1 VTFVRRSLRSQLVAE
16 LVLVASA
23 AVVLVG
29 VITALVAGA
38 NLSALILPLAAFWA
52 GSTLVLLVF
61 GLHLLRRQVLRPLE
75 QLAEEADA
83 LVVERSRGR
92 EVERSRG
99 REVEGSGAGR
109 HESVTLRPHRGR
121 RGGAWGWLRS
131 LRFAQGDKPS
141 ARSAPRTAPYET
153 AEFAFLAERF
163 RAMAEGL
170 LSAQGQ
176 VVRSEKLAGI
186 GRLAAGVA
194 HEVRNPL
201 GAIANWIEVLRQRD
215 TDPAVLEQMR
225 DAVDR
230 IDRIVASMLEYARP
244 GKATEQS
251 DLSSVV
257 RRASGFLEAQG
268 ALRETHVELD
278 LAPDVPAVLGDA
290 HALEQV
296 VINLMLNARDA
307 AARRLVVS
315 VAPHVME
322 PNRRMMARQED
333 GDGVHPIRPI
343 EPRPMRNDYGAGASG
358 ALLVVADDGPG
369 VADEDR
375 ERVFDPFYTTREPG
389 KGTGL
394 GLAIVA
400 RTVHDAGGMVW
411 VDRAREGGAAFK
423 VFLPSRDMEWERC
436 AS

>member
-92 EVERSRG
+92 GVERSRG

-109 HESVTLRPHRGR
+109 HESDTLRPNRGR
-121 RGGAWGWLRS
+121 RGGAGGWLRS

-201 GAIANWIEVLRQRD
+201 GAIANWIEVLRQRG

-244 GKATEQS
+244 AKATDHS
-251 DLSSVV
+251 DLAGVV

-296 VINLMLNARDA
+296 VINLMLNARDS
-307 AARRLVVS
+307 AARRIVVS
-315 VAPHVME
+315 VASYQME
-322 PNRRMMARQED
+322 PGRRMVARQED
-333 GDGVHPIRPI
+333 ANGVRRIRPV
-343 EPRPMRNDYGAGASG
+343 EPRPVPADFGAHG

-369 VADEDR
+369 VAEEDR

>member
-1 VTFVRRSLRSQLVAE
+1 MTIARRSLRSQLVAE

-38 NLSALILPLAAFWA
+38 NLSALVLPLVSFWA

-61 GLHLLRRQVLRPLE
+61 GLHLLRRQVLKPLDA
-75 QLAEEADA
+75 LAEEADRLA
-83 LVVERSRGR
+83 VGGTRDEGR
-92 EVERSRG
+92 ETS
-99 REVEGSGAGR
+99 
-109 HESVTLRPHRGR
+109 
-121 RGGAWGWLRS
+121 
-131 LRFAQGDKPS
+131 AQ
-141 ARSAPRTAPYET
+141 RTAHSAHPAAIEFET
-153 AEFAFLAERF
+153 QEFATLAERF

-201 GAIANWIEVLRQRD
+201 GAIANWIEVLRQRG

-244 GKATEQS
+244 AKATVQS

-257 RRASGFLEAQG
+257 RRASGFLETQG
-268 ALRETHVELD
+268 ALREVHVELD
-278 LAPDVPAVLGDA
+278 LALDAPPVLGDA

-296 VINLMLNARDA
+296 VINLMLNARDS
-307 AARRLVVS
+307 AARRIVVS
-315 VAPHVME
+315 VAPHEME
-322 PNRRMMARQED
+322 AGRRLPARQDD
-333 GDGVHPIRPI
+333 GDGVRRIRAV
-343 EPRPMRNDYGAGASG
+343 EPRPVQPGFGAQG

-369 VADEDR
+369 VDEEDR

>member
-1 VTFVRRSLRSQLVAE
+1 VSITRRSLRSQLVAE

-38 NLSALILPLAAFWA
+38 NLSALVLPLVSFWA

-83 LVVERSRGR
+83 LS
-92 EVERSRG
+92 
-99 REVEGSGAGR
+99 
-109 HESVTLRPHRGR
+109 
-121 RGGAWGWLRS
+121 
-131 LRFAQGDKPS
+131 AQ
-141 ARSAPRTAPYET
+141 RTATEYEST
-153 AEFAFLAERF
+153 EFQALSERF

-201 GAIANWIEVLRQRD
+201 GAIANWIEVLRQRH

-244 GKATEQS
+244 ARATEHS
-251 DLSSVV
+251 DLSGVV
-257 RRASGFLEAQG
+257 RRASSFLETQG

-278 LAPDVPAVLGDA
+278 LAPDAPAVMGDA

-296 VINLMLNARDA
+296 VINLVLNARDS
-307 AARRLVVS
+307 AARRIIVS
-315 VAPHVME
+315 VAPHALE
-322 PNRRMMARQED
+322 PGRRGIARQED
-333 GDGVHPIRPI
+333 PDGVRRIRPV
-343 EPRPMRNDYGAGASG
+343 EPRPMRADRGAHG

-369 VADEDR
+369 VAEEDR

>member
-1 VTFVRRSLRSQLVAE
+1 MSIRRSLRSQLVAE

-29 VITALVAGA
+29 IITALVAGA
-38 NLSALILPLAAFWA
+38 DLSALILPLAAFWA
-52 GSTLVLLVF
+52 GSTIVLLVF
-61 GLHLLRRQVLRPLE
+61 GLHLLRRQVLQPLDA
-75 QLAEEADA
+75 LAEEADA
-83 LVVERSRGR
+83 LADAGRGTR
-92 EVERSRG
+92 DA
-99 REVEGSGAGR
+99 GSGRAA
-109 HESVTLRPHRGR
+109 EPPSR
-121 RGGAWGWLRS
+121 RA
-131 LRFAQGDKPS
+131 AEYP
-141 ARSAPRTAPYET
+141 T
-153 AEFAFLAERF
+153 AEFATLAERF

-201 GAIANWIEVLRQRD
+201 GAIANWIEVLRQRG

-257 RRASGFLEAQG
+257 RRATSFLESQG
-268 ALRETHVELD
+268 ALRETHLELD
-278 LAPDVPAVLGDA
+278 LAPGVAAVLGDA

-296 VINLMLNARDA
+296 VINLVLNARDS
-307 AARRLVVS
+307 AARRIVVS
-315 VAPHVME
+315 VASHALKSG
-322 PNRRMMARQED
+322 RRPVARQED
-333 GDGVHPIRPI
+333 ADGVRRIRPI
-343 EPRPMRNDYGAGASG
+343 EPRPVPAEYVGRSPG

-369 VADEDR
+369 IAEEDR
-375 ERVFDPFYTTREPG
+375 ERVFDPFYTTRDPG
-389 KGTGL
+389 
-394 GLAIVA
+394 
-400 RTVHDAGGMVW
+400 
-411 VDRAREGGAAFK
+411 
-423 VFLPSRDMEWERC
+423 
-436 AS
+436 

>member
-1 VTFVRRSLRSQLVAE
+1 VSIRRSLRSQLVAE

-29 VITALVAGA
+29 IITALVAGA
-38 NLSALILPLAAFWA
+38 NLSALILPLATFWA

-61 GLHLLRRQVLRPLE
+61 GLHLLRRQVLRPLDA
-75 QLAEEADA
+75 LAEEADSLA
-83 LVVERSRGR
+83 VAGRGSRGR
-92 EVERSRG
+92 EVERS
-99 REVEGSGAGR
+99 GADR
-109 HESVTLRPHRGR
+109 DESVNLRPHRGR

-141 ARSAPRTAPYET
+141 AHSAQRIAHYET
-153 AEFAFLAERF
+153 AEFASLAERF

-170 LSAQGQ
+170 LRAQGQ
-176 VVRSEKLAGI
+176 VVRSEKLAGV

-201 GAIANWIEVLRQRD
+201 GAIANWIEVLRQRG

-230 IDRIVASMLEYARP
+230 IDRIVASMLAYARP
-244 GKATEQS
+244 GRPTEQS

-257 RRASGFLEAQG
+257 RRATSFLETQG

-296 VINLMLNARDA
+296 VINLVLNARDS
-307 AARRLVVS
+307 AARRIVVS
-315 VAPHVME
+315 VAQHALE
-322 PNRRMMARQED
+322 SGRRPVARQD
-333 GDGVHPIRPI
+333 DAAGVRRIRPI
-343 EPRPMRNDYGAGASG
+343 EPRPVPADCAGHSPG

-369 VADEDR
+369 IAEADR

>member
-1 VTFVRRSLRSQLVAE
+1 MSITRRSLRSQLVAE

-38 NLSALILPLAAFWA
+38 NLSALVLPLVSFWA

-83 LVVERSRGR
+83 LS
-92 EVERSRG
+92 
-99 REVEGSGAGR
+99 
-109 HESVTLRPHRGR
+109 
-121 RGGAWGWLRS
+121 
-131 LRFAQGDKPS
+131 AQRLALS
-141 ARSAPRTAPYET
+141 AQRTATEYEST
-153 AEFAFLAERF
+153 EFQALSERF

-201 GAIANWIEVLRQRD
+201 GAIANWIEVLRQRH

-225 DAVDR
+225 DAVER
-230 IDRIVASMLEYARP
+230 IDRIVASMREYARP
-244 GKATEQS
+244 ARATEHS
-251 DLSSVV
+251 DLSGVV
-257 RRASGFLEAQG
+257 RRASSFLETQG

-278 LAPDVPAVLGDA
+278 LAPDAPAVMGDA

-296 VINLMLNARDA
+296 LLNLVLNARDS
-307 AARRLVVS
+307 AARRIIVS
-315 VAPHVME
+315 VAPHALE
-322 PNRRMMARQED
+322 PGRRGIARQED
-333 GDGVHPIRPI
+333 PDGVRRIRPV
-343 EPRPMRNDYGAGASG
+343 EPRPMRADRGAHG

-369 VADEDR
+369 VAEEDR